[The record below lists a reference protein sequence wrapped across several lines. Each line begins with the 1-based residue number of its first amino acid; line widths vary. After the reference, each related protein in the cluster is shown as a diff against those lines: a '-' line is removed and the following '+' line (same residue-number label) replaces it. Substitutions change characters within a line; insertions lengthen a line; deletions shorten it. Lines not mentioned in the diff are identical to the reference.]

1 MSGVSVSNSAIQ
13 LIGLFTCKIKSGWL
27 KQPSAPCSVSLL
39 KPFIT
44 GFITTSGLPCCLFS
58 NACLKAITGKDIIPK
73 TLKWKDEESAYEAIK
88 KYNGTLGKSVA
99 KACKKAGMREIP
111 KSFVQKGDLVIYKEE
126 NELVGIWD
134 GYAVLTP
141 TDDCLGVKN
150 NVDILEV
157 WRA

>member
-1 MSGVSVSNSAIQ
+1 MAIS
-13 LIGLFTCKIKSGWL
+13 KIIDWEIAFHK
-27 KQPSAPCSVSLL
+27 
-39 KPFIT
+39 FIDQSRNK
-44 GFITTSGLPCCLFS
+44 GFEYGSWDCCLFS

-73 TLKWKDEESAYEAIK
+73 TLKWKDEKTAYEAIK
-88 KYNGTLGKSVA
+88 KYSGTLGKSVA
-99 KACKKAGMREIP
+99 KACKKAGM
-111 KSFVQKGDLVIYKEE
+111 QKIDKAYAQMGDLIIYKEE

>member
-1 MSGVSVSNSAIQ
+1 MSISKIQ
-13 LIGLFTCKIKSGWL
+13 DWEF
-27 KQPSAPCSVSLL
+27 AFND
-39 KPFIT
+39 FIDQSRNKAFAY
-44 GFITTSGLPCCLFS
+44 GSWDCCLFS

-73 TLKWKDEESAYEAIK
+73 TLKWKDEATAYEAIK

>member
-1 MSGVSVSNSAIQ
+1 MSISKIQ
-13 LIGLFTCKIKSGWL
+13 DWEF
-27 KQPSAPCSVSLL
+27 AFND
-39 KPFIT
+39 FIDQSRNK
-44 GFITTSGLPCCLFS
+44 GFAYGSWDCCLFS

-73 TLKWKDEESAYEAIK
+73 TLKWKDEKTANEAIK

-111 KSFVQKGDLVIYKEE
+111 KSFVQKGDL
-126 NELVGIWD
+126 GIWD